1 MRNAL
6 YSKQDKEKPIL
17 RHIIVKSKNVE
28 EMFKAGREM
37 MDHLRQR
44 HRHNDNQL
52 IKGRY
57 KMSRIVTPK
66 GDDKKLHRPKL

>member
-1 MRNAL
+1 M
-6 YSKQDKEKPIL
+6 
-17 RHIIVKSKNVE
+17 KSKDLE
-28 EMFKAGREM
+28 EIFKAGREM

-44 HRHNDNQL
+44 YRHNDNQL

-66 GDDKKLHRPKL
+66 GDGKKLDRPKL

>member
-1 MRNAL
+1 
-6 YSKQDKEKPIL
+6 
-17 RHIIVKSKNVE
+17 
-28 EMFKAGREM
+28 MFKAGREM

-44 HRHNDNQL
+44 HTGHNDNQL

-66 GDDKKLHRPKL
+66 GDGKKLHRPKL